1 MTVMPILYAMSI
13 RQPWLDMIVRGVKTL
28 ELRTWTNAM
37 RGQIALHAAKK
48 IDHATARFYGYK
60 KPWLLPRGKVVALA
74 EIVDI
79 FELDEE
85 SWIKELGRHRQPLP
99 YYGRGTYAVQ
109 LAQVQTLAHPITL
122 RGRLK
127 FFPLPPDVVS
137 RVFGE
142 VKQSAEYPTSAIS
155 EDDQSG

>member
-1 MTVMPILYAMSI
+1 MTPMEILYAMSI

-48 IDHATARFYGYK
+48 IDYVTACFYGYE

-74 EIVDI
+74 EIIDV

-85 SWIKELGRHRQPLP
+85 SWIEEVGRHRQPLP
-99 YYGRGTYAVQ
+99 YFGRAIYAIQ
-109 LAQVQTLAHPITL
+109 FAQVQTLAHPITL
-122 RGRLK
+122 RGRLN
-127 FFPLPPDVVS
+127 FFPLPPDAAS
-137 RVFGE
+137 RVLAEAKRSE
-142 VKQSAEYPTSAIS
+142 VNPTLPMR
-155 EDDQSG
+155 